1 MVAARSTNT
10 ATVIGVA
17 CAIVSAVKAIEVSQ
31 DHSPVASEVLAL
43 TGTAL
48 DVLLGFEM

>member
-1 MVAARSTNT
+1 M
-10 ATVIGVA
+10 IGVA
-17 CAIVSAVKAIEVSQ
+17 CAIVTAVKTIKVSQ

-43 TGTAL
+43 TRTAL